1 MKLIELLEKARD
13 VIAVGFKFKIA
24 HWHEGI
30 IGEKVDIKECGTAC
44 CIVGW
49 MVALL
54 GDKMDGGNHN
64 IYCSNLESYY
74 DLEELFYVYSWDE
87 FLDPEDW
94 DKLYAEV
101 EAVKLDEDDNV
112 ADKDAW
118 LNAAFDR
125 LSDDRRA
132 YWASIAINAYI
143 DTWRDYL
150 DKEVTLE
157 DIE

>member
-1 MKLIELLEKARD
+1 
-13 VIAVGFKFKIA
+13 
-24 HWHEGI
+24 
-30 IGEKVDIKECGTAC
+30 
-44 CIVGW
+44 
-49 MVALL
+49 
-54 GDKMDGGNHN
+54 
-64 IYCSNLESYY
+64 
-74 DLEELFYVYSWDE
+74 
-87 FLDPEDW
+87 
-94 DKLYAEV
+94 
-101 EAVKLDEDDNV
+101 LDEDDNV